1 MNQILKEY
9 VLTFLHP
16 FKTHEVLRNLRSQ
29 QRPLALAT
37 DIENTEEPE
46 ISGLNFVE
54 VMSVSWV
61 MAIVSGLY
69 SIGMIYFG
77 YITGSYMSESDSLS
91 SLISQNISLEYQKI
105 LISWSILQVIIFPI
119 TLWFY
124 AKVWTVVIRF
134 FGNLFEFNG
143 DLEKVTSQVVNHSIV
158 TNLFLVIPIF
168 GEMIRHFSSII
179 YLFAGLRNNMSF
191 SILQSLIVVC
201 SPLIIFVLFI
211 VLGII
216 YFTSLFAML

>member
-1 MNQILKEY
+1 MKEILREY
-9 VLTFLHP
+9 IITLLHP
-16 FKTHEVLRNLRSQ
+16 FKAHDVLREARE
-29 QRPLALAT
+29 RKKPLALASEVPKESESFL
-37 DIENTEEPE
+37 I
-46 ISGLNFVE
+46 GLSFVE
-54 VMSVSWV
+54 VMSISWV
-61 MAIVSGLY
+61 MAIINGIY
-69 SIGMIYFG
+69 SIGMVYFG
-77 YITGSYMSESDSLS
+77 YMTGMFMSESDSLS
-91 SLISQNISLEYQKI
+91 ALITNNISLEYQKI
-105 LISWSILQVIIFPI
+105 LISWSILQVIIFPV

-134 FGNLFEFNG
+134 FGNLFEFDG
-143 DLEKVTSQVVNHSIV
+143 DLEEVTSQIVNHSIV
-158 TNLFLVIPIF
+158 TNFFLIIPIF

-179 YLFAGLRNNMSF
+179 YLFAGLRSNMSL

>member
-9 VLTFLHP
+9 ILTFLHP
-16 FKTHEVLRNLRSQ
+16 FKTHDVLRSLRSRK
-29 QRPLALAT
+29 RPLSLAS
-37 DIENTEEPE
+37 DIENSEDNE
-46 ISGLNFVE
+46 ISGLTFVE
-54 VMSVSWV
+54 VMSISWV
-61 MAIVSGLY
+61 MAIISGLY
-69 SIGMIYFG
+69 SVGMIYFG
-77 YITGSYMSESDSLS
+77 YITGSFLSESDSLS
-91 SLISQNISLEYQKI
+91 SLISENISLEYQKI

-124 AKVWTVVIRF
+124 AKVWTVIIRF
-134 FGNLFEFNG
+134 FGNLFEFDG
-143 DLEKVTSQVVNHSIV
+143 DVEKVTSEVVNHSIV

-211 VLGII
+211 LLGII

>member
-1 MNQILKEY
+1 MNQIIREY
-9 VLTFLHP
+9 LITFLHP
-16 FKTHEVLRNLRSQ
+16 FKTHEVLRESRALTK
-29 QRPLALAT
+29 PLVLAS
-37 DIENTEEPE
+37 ELKEQE
-46 ISGLNFVE
+46 IQYKTGLSFIE
-54 VMSVSWV
+54 VMSISWV
-61 MAIVSGLY
+61 MAIINGIY

-77 YITGSYMSESDSLS
+77 YVTGMFMSESDTLS
-91 SLISQNISLEYQKI
+91 SLISNNISLEYQKI

-124 AKVWTVVIRF
+124 AKVWTVIIRF
-134 FGNLFEFNG
+134 FGSLFEFEGN
-143 DLEKVTSQVVNHSIV
+143 LEEVTAQVVNHSIV

-168 GEMIRHFSSII
+168 GEMIRHFCSII
-179 YLFAGLRNNMSF
+179 YLFAGLRSNMSF
-191 SILQSLIVVC
+191 SILQSLITVC

>member
-1 MNQILKEY
+1 MNQIVKEY
-9 VLTFLHP
+9 ILTFLHP
-16 FKTHEVLRNLRSQ
+16 FKTHDVLRNLRTR
-29 QRPLALAT
+29 QRPLALAS
-37 DIENTEEPE
+37 EVLTEQEDE
-46 ISGLNFVE
+46 IAGLSFLE
-54 VMSVSWV
+54 VMSISWV
-61 MAIVSGLY
+61 MVIISGLY
-69 SIGMIYFG
+69 SVGMIYFG
-77 YITGSYMSESDSLS
+77 YITGSFMSESDSLS
-91 SLISQNISLEYQKI
+91 SLISENMSLEYQKI

-124 AKVWTVVIRF
+124 AKLWTVVIRF
-134 FGNLFEFNG
+134 FGNLFEFDG
-143 DLEKVTSQVVNHSIV
+143 DVESVTSQVVNHSIV

-211 VLGII
+211 LLGII

>member
-1 MNQILKEY
+1 MNQIVKEY
-9 VLTFLHP
+9 LLTFLHP
-16 FKTHEVLRNLRSQ
+16 FKTHEVLRESRLVPK
-29 QRPLALAT
+29 PLVLASELEEDQT
-37 DIENTEEPE
+37 DYRT
-46 ISGLNFVE
+46 GLTFVE
-54 VMSVSWV
+54 VMSISWV
-61 MAIVSGLY
+61 MAIINGIY

-77 YITGSYMSESDSLS
+77 YVTGMFISESDTLS
-91 SLISQNISLEYQKI
+91 GIISNNISLEYQKI
-105 LISWSILQVIIFPI
+105 LISWSILQAIIFPI

-124 AKVWTVVIRF
+124 AKVWTVIVKF
-134 FGNLFEFNG
+134 FGSLFEFDG
-143 DLEKVTSQVVNHSIV
+143 DLEEVTSQVVNHSIV

-179 YLFAGLRNNMSF
+179 YLFAGLRSNMSF